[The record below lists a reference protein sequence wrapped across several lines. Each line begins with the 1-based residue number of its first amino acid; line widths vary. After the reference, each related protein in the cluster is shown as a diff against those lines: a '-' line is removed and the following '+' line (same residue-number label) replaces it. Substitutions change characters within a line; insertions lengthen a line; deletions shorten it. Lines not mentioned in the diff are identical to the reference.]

1 MQQNRQADAKEP
13 ENLDGGRAAME
24 RREVSGARTLRARGK
39 TAAIRIVL
47 ASGAAAALIGSGWA
61 AQSMAPAARPFFPP
75 LERAPLDGALALTG
89 NFGNSRSNHFHAGFD
104 LETGGRVGKPV
115 FAPLPG
121 HIERVRASGI
131 GYGRSVYLKADDGRL
146 LVFGHLDAFDE
157 PLASYVAAV
166 QESTGQYE
174 QDLWPDASRFPAH
187 TGQRIA
193 WSGESG
199 GGGPHLHFEIRR
211 GDMAMNPLR
220 GGLSV
225 PDTVAPRI
233 MGVTFEPLDDA
244 SMVEGGCGPFRVT
257 WPSGRDTVT
266 LALDGR
272 VRAIVH
278 AMDAARA
285 GRYELA
291 PWSTSLEA
299 DGVQVDCRFDSVS
312 WATDMSE
319 IDFVYDRGRATES
332 GNESLVLWSPAG
344 STPRVLAANAPGRSP
359 ELGALSIRRG
369 DPPRLAHLV
378 VQDVAGNRA
387 ERWVRLVATDSPV
400 PPDPDRPEA
409 GARQVGVTFRVQPL
423 ADYRSRIEL
432 AGTPPRSDLVR
443 VKMRESWH
451 PATRGER
458 GWSAITPELSRST
471 TVSLEAVGRSGG
483 KEWHSRPV
491 SFSVTPV
498 TAGASAAYGRRHGFQ
513 WGVPEGGVFGHV
525 AIWQQELGGP
535 APTAE
540 LEPLGEAHALLPAML
555 PLHRPISVSI
565 ALPRAASPSRAG
577 LYRLSEDGWEYVGA
591 TYDSAA
597 RAIGSDSRRLGRFA
611 LFSDRRA
618 PRIHLVRSAR
628 RPAVGP
634 YSRWALEARLDEG
647 GSGVDPSRSF
657 FRVDGKRMPSEWDSE
672 EHTLR
677 WRPLH
682 APRRGAHR
690 FEAQVADRAG
700 NSSRVSGSF
709 VID

>member
-1 MQQNRQADAKEP
+1 
-13 ENLDGGRAAME
+13 ME

-233 MGVTFEPLDDA
+233 MGVTFEPLDDTSA
-244 SMVEGGCGPFRVT
+244 VDAGCGLLPVMTGECGPLLVT
-257 WPSGRDTVT
+257 SRGHCDTV
-266 LALDGR
+266 LVLVHGR

-278 AMDAARA
+278 AMDAVRP
-285 GRYELA
+285 GHYELA
-291 PWSTSLEA
+291 PWSTALEA
-299 DGVQVDCRFDSVS
+299 EGTRVECRFDSVS

-332 GNESLVLWSPAG
+332 GNESLVLWAPAG
-344 STPRVLAANAPGRSP
+344 STPRVLAASAPGRSP
-359 ELGALSIRRG
+359 ELGTLRIRRG
-369 DPPRLAHLV
+369 DPPRLAHV
-378 VQDVAGNRA
+378 VVRDVAGNRA
-387 ERWVRLVATDSPV
+387 ERWLRLAGADFLPPGWQDSPTGH
-400 PPDPDRPEA
+400 PEA
-409 GARQVGVTFRVQPL
+409 DTPEEVGVGFRIQPL
-423 ADYRSRIEL
+423 ADFYSRIEVL
-432 AGTPPRSDLVR
+432 GTPAKSRDVTVELDGHGLSTTRS
-443 VKMRESWH
+443 
-451 PATRGER
+451 ER
-458 GWSAITPELSRST
+458 GWATITPELSKAT
-471 TVSLEAVGRSGG
+471 TISLEATGRSTARR
-483 KEWHSRPV
+483 WHSRQV
-491 SFSVTPV
+491 SFAVTPV
-498 TAGASAAYGRRHGFQ
+498 SSSAAVATTRRHGLQ
-513 WGVPEGGVFGHV
+513 WSIAERGVFGRV
-525 AIWQQELGGP
+525 AIWQQDLARP
-535 APTAE
+535 AATAE

-677 WRPLH
+677 WRPLPS
-682 APRRGAHR
+682 PRPGVHR
-690 FEAQVADRAG
+690 FDSGADRAG
-700 NSSRVSGSF
+700 NSSRASGSF
-709 VID
+709 MID